1 MSLTRVVSLKS
12 LIGVPR
18 ESDLQLLSVSVSAK
32 VDGFESLRGHY
43 QQVFLFRIRPK
54 PKNDIFFCFCHFLQP
69 GLVVGRMLERLI
81 NELLSSKL
89 QVLNLVANL

>member
-1 MSLTRVVSLKS
+1 MSLTRVISLKS
-12 LIGVPR
+12 LIDVPR

-43 QQVFLFRIRPK
+43 QQVFLFQIRPK
-54 PKNDIFFCFCHFLQP
+54 PKNDFFLPFFATW
-69 GLVVGRMLERLI
+69 VGRRKNARKTFRLI